1 MSTRE
6 TSASSGGSTGKLVWI
21 VVAIVGVL
29 IIGAIVYFRKQAPA
43 AGPGDAGRLANAIR
57 PGSPEWAQYHDK
69 IVLDK
74 PVADEAKRP
83 LGDWVMTLRS
93 TVRNFTGKTITGLE
107 IHAAVVDL
115 QGKPVKERNV
125 VVIPTR
131 QPDLANNQTMPV
143 AILLEGMK
151 DSDTR
156 ADIKMDIAGFTL
168 K

>member
-1 MSTRE
+1 
-6 TSASSGGSTGKLVWI
+6 
-21 VVAIVGVL
+21 
-29 IIGAIVYFRKQAPA
+29 
-43 AGPGDAGRLANAIR
+43 
-57 PGSPEWAQYHDK
+57 
-69 IVLDK
+69 
-74 PVADEAKRP
+74 VADEAKRP

-115 QGKPVKERNV
+115 QGKPVKERNI

-131 QPDLANNQTMPV
+131 QPELANNQTMPV